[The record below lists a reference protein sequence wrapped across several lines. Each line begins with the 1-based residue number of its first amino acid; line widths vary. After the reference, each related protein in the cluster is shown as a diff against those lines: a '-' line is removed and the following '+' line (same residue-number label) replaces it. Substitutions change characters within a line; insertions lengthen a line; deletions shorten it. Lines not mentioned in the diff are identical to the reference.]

1 MDANKVE
8 WMLKQRANSNGD
20 AMVVL
25 SRYIKQ
31 LEKYRLN
38 ALKHAV
44 FCRTMEPFFR
54 INLTIEEFV
63 LLKAIIYSHS
73 AIPELSER
81 GKILLG
87 NETSRY
93 SNTLMKHLQSR
104 LGAAPGAKKY
114 AEIISLV
121 DCLFHAAQRQQ
132 ELHIFSVICIHRS
145 HVHPPYV
152 DALMFA

>member
-73 AIPELSER
+73 GRLLSFLCIKR
-81 GKILLG
+81 
-87 NETSRY
+87 
-93 SNTLMKHLQSR
+93 
-104 LGAAPGAKKY
+104 
-114 AEIISLV
+114 V
-121 DCLFHAAQRQQ
+121 DSYIVNIR
-132 ELHIFSVICIHRS
+132 
-145 HVHPPYV
+145 VHQ
-152 DALMFA
+152 F